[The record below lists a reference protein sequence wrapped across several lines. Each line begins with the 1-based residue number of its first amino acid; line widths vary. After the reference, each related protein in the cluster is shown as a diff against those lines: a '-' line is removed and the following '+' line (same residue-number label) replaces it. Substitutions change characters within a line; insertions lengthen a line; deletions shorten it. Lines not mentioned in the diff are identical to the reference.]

1 MSEGERVLGSLG
13 VSETNTYS
21 PDVTVSPER
30 VFRESLRWG
39 REAAPGLRSSP
50 AGQVVTAGGDVEG
63 REERDTHV
71 LLKTPPRA
79 LPSRRQ
85 SCCEKKTQEIWGNEL
100 CVWQR
105 RSSSVGPRKAM
116 HRPKLK
122 KTLQ

>member
-1 MSEGERVLGSLG
+1 MGEGGSPWAKIQP
-13 VSETNTYS
+13 S
-21 PDVTVSPER
+21 
-30 VFRESLRWG
+30 W
-39 REAAPGLRSSP
+39 
-50 AGQVVTAGGDVEG
+50 AGGHSCGDVEG
-63 REERDTHV
+63 RAGRDTHV

-105 RSSSVGPRKAM
+105 RSRSVGPRKAM